1 MQGRIA
7 MRMLLLVG
15 LGAASLAAMPAVA
28 QTTAPHVARGPMVSH
43 GGPVMNNN
51 RWNWGHRVNGRWWG
65 GWQAPGGW
73 GAYRRPVVGYVLPGY
88 WLQPSYYISDYRV
101 YGLPAPQAG
110 YGWSRYYDDAVLTDR
125 YGQVHDSRVGY
136 DWERYGGYDDGPR
149 YREDAPRDNGG
160 RAVAGAVIGGVT
172 GGLLGSAIAGPGN
185 RATGAILGAGVGAI
199 AGAAIGD
206 ATGERDARYAYDAP
220 GYRYDGTYVD
230 PSRARNERKL
240 AREEAKQRRKLD
252 KMARKA
258 GYSNYD
264 AYMRARDGRY
274 GAYAPHG
281 GPHWAMR
288 GGPEGGPAHGGVH
301 AAPGVSH
308 VQSYT
313 APGYIANG
321 WYYPGETVTTITI
334 EPTVTTTTK
343 TYVTTSRKVTKRP
356 ASKIIKRKIVRRD
369 CNCN

>member
-15 LGAASLAAMPAVA
+15 LGAASLATMPVVA

-73 GAYRRPVVGYVLPGY
+73 GAYRRPVLGYVLPGY

-149 YREDAPRDNGG
+149 YREDAPHDNGG

-172 GGLLGSAIAGPGN
+172 GGLLGSAIAGPGD
-185 RATGAILGAGVGAI
+185 RTTGAILGAGVGAI

-206 ATGERDARYAYDAP
+206 ATSSRDTRYAYDAP

-356 ASKIIKRKIVRRD
+356 ASKIVKRKIVRRD